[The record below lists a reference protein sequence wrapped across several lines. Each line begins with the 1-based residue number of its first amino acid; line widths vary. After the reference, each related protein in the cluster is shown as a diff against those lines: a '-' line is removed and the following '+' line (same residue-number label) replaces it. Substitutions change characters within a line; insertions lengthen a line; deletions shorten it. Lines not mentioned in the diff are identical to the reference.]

1 MPHATTVLAPN
12 PLSALTRLSPCV
24 YSYHDSS
31 TTSFP
36 LDSTSAYQD
45 AGTHQAEM
53 AATPRTQPIQLCS
66 ISPSHTPRLIV
77 LATWMSAQPS
87 HIAKYIQGYKT
98 LYPASSIL
106 LIRSSPPDLL
116 YRSTR
121 TQRRRV
127 APAISK
133 IFSAYKDTEG
143 NETIILHVFSNGGS
157 HQTLN
162 LLRAYSENNHSP
174 FPPHV
179 TILDSCP
186 GRGTFQSSVLALSSA
201 LPKSQPLRLLLLLL
215 VYWVVGIYWLTSRLF
230 RIPDPIERV
239 RRGLNDKELMKS
251 ESCRCYIYSESD
263 AMVDWRDIED
273 HAVDAAEKGFSV
285 QREKFEGS
293 GHCAHARVAGG
304 MRYWT
309 IVDRLWQANHVK
321 NQAENIIPES

>member
-1 MPHATTVLAPN
+1 MPRLAPVLAPN
-12 PLSALTRLSPCV
+12 PLSAFTQLSPSV

-36 LDSTSAYQD
+36 LDAISAYQD
-45 AGTHQAEM
+45 AGTRHAEM
-53 AATPRTQPIQLCS
+53 AAAPRIQPIELRS
-66 ISPSHTPRLIV
+66 ISSSHAPPLVV
-77 LATWMSAQPS
+77 LVTWMSAQPS
-87 HIAKYIQGYKT
+87 HISKYIQGYQT

-106 LIRSSPPDLL
+106 LVRSSPPDLL

-121 TQRRRV
+121 TQRHRV

-133 IFSAYKDTEG
+133 IFSAYNG
-143 NETIILHVFSNGGS
+143 NQTIILHIFSNGGS
-157 HQTLN
+157 HQSLN
-162 LLRAYSENNHSP
+162 LLRAYRETNHSS

-215 VYWVVGIYWLTSRLF
+215 IYWVVCIYWLTSRLF
-230 RIPDPIERV
+230 RIPDPIERI
-239 RRGLNDKELMKS
+239 RQGLNDKEIMKS

-263 AMVDWRDIED
+263 SMVGWRDIED
-273 HAVDAAEKGFSV
+273 HAVDAAEKGFNV

-304 MRYWT
+304 TRYWAL
-309 IVDRLWQANHVK
+309 VDHLWQENHPK
-321 NQAENIIPES
+321 NQTENKIPES